1 MLYPKDTLIYS
12 VILGYLTVLLHT
24 KRLRNTDWDMKIVKK
39 GEQVI
44 FRAVVLVNLEMPAGT
59 FLHRFVRMTKKPAE
73 TRSLNF
79 QTIIAQDSMKYPL
92 MIDTSVSNS
101 WLRAENCSVFRRVR
115 ANQHRRVRLSLCI
128 SADHT
133 GRISVKFDI
142 AKFYKNPSRNSR
154 FVQNLTKMSGALHE
168 DLSTFYC
175 CLRYKLTIR
184 ALLCGSQYFC
194 ISI

>member
-1 MLYPKDTLIYS
+1 
-12 VILGYLTVLLHT
+12 
-24 KRLRNTDWDMKIVKK
+24 MKIVKK

-101 WLRAENCSVFRRVR
+101 
-115 ANQHRRVRLSLCI
+115 
-128 SADHT
+128 
-133 GRISVKFDI
+133 
-142 AKFYKNPSRNSR
+142 
-154 FVQNLTKMSGALHE
+154 
-168 DLSTFYC
+168 
-175 CLRYKLTIR
+175 
-184 ALLCGSQYFC
+184 
-194 ISI
+194 